1 MKTITTIKVVA
12 DLLTVKGE
20 KFDALL
26 PLTVT
31 IEDGMLTLGS
41 FNGPDLWRAK
51 MEDLI

>member
-1 MKTITTIKVVA
+1 MKTNTPILVVA
-12 DLLTVKGE
+12 DLLTASGD